1 LLDTSFRADKAIL
14 VDKDSYLLEVSRYV
28 VLNPVRA
35 KMVRSVRD
43 WRWSSYLAT
52 IGLSPSLKCMS
63 TDWLLSNFAKRK
75 SKAIEKYKL
84 FVREGIK
91 SPSLWDDLKQQV
103 LLGSDEFIERM
114 QEKIDQAKGLS
125 EVPMAQRR
133 PKPASMKHYEKMA
146 ANRNIAIFNAYTG
159 GGYTLKEIGDHFNLH
174 YSTVSGIVN
183 NHKSKT

>member
-1 LLDTSFRADKAIL
+1 
-14 VDKDSYLLEVSRYV
+14 LE
-28 VLNPVRA
+28 N
-35 KMVRSVRD
+35 
-43 WRWSSYLAT
+43 T
-52 IGLSPSLKCMS
+52 
-63 TDWLLSNFAKRK
+63 
-75 SKAIEKYKL
+75 
-84 FVREGIK
+84 K

-159 GGYTLKEIGDHFNLH
+159 
-174 YSTVSGIVN
+174 
-183 NHKSKT
+183 